1 MPSGL
6 QNSALE
12 PCARGGLRRSCGAVN
27 TWVHVNSV
35 PRSNI
40 ISAPRVQGTTAAEV
54 VTGRICESQHP
65 RQFGAWL
72 LRACAPLVCGRASV
86 LGLEN
91 ALQVVV
97 VPFCVALC
105 DRLRTVV
112 LNVENG
118 ARVVQIA
125 ATSSLFLRG
134 LARVRQIALGGLAVV
149 LPVSWDI
156 DDTPQCDEVELAL
169 FSGSTC
175 TQVVMDTVT
184 YQLGCRLMYDR

>member
-1 MPSGL
+1 MTPARKRVPSDL

-40 ISAPRVQGTTAAEV
+40 MSAPRVQGTTAAEV

-65 RQFGAWL
+65 RQFDAWL

-91 ALQVVV
+91 VLHVV

-105 DRLRTVV
+105 DWFSTEYSTWRMGPGSYRLQQRVPCSCADEGQTDRSNEFPGPALASPPTAAAPV
-112 LNVENG
+112 LVGWRWYCLSVETLTTRCS
-118 ARVVQIA
+118 ARKW
-125 ATSSLFLRG
+125 TR
-134 LARVRQIALGGLAVV
+134 AV
-149 LPVSWDI
+149 
-156 DDTPQCDEVELAL
+156 
-169 FSGSTC
+169 F
-175 TQVVMDTVT
+175 
-184 YQLGCRLMYDR
+184 